1 MAITA
6 AGVGS
11 GLDIENIVSQLMTL
25 ERRPL
30 VAIQGQ
36 VSVTQAKISSYGT
49 LKSAI
54 SSFQDAM
61 QELSTLDA
69 FRKFTSDVLGRGC
82 HDGDGRRRCGCR
94 NLQHQSRAG
103 WRRITSSV
111 PTSSLDTATV
121 GGGAGDALTLTVNG
135 NSATIDLSA
144 AQSLS
149 GIRDA
154 INAAADNPGVTAT
167 ILNTGGGNQ
176 RLILTADESGYESRV
191 ELSYGGAVNAGT
203 FGFVVTNQD
212 SLGANLTDLTHLD
225 ASYSID
231 GFALTS
237 ATNDI
242 SSALDGLT
250 LELKGE
256 GTSTLALARDDEAIE
271 ESAKAFVD
279 AYNEVLT
286 TIDTLREEGLSGD
299 SALSSIVRSMRSTLN
314 TSPVGLTGSF
324 NALSQLGIK
333 TNADTGQLEFNGSD
347 FSDALDTDFASVAQV
362 FANDNQG
369 VAFRFDQMADYLLDD
384 DGLIDG
390 RVDGFNDRIRRLEN
404 DEANMERR
412 LELKEASLRAQY
424 SALDSLV
431 GSLQSTSNFLFQNF
445 SV

>member
-69 FRKFTSDVLGRGC
+69 FRKFTSESSDEDVMTATA
-82 HDGDGRRRCGCR
+82 DADAA
-94 NLQHQSRAG
+94 AG
-103 WRRITSSV
+103 IYNIKVDRLAQNHKFGSNEF
-111 PTSSLDTATV
+111 LDTATV
-121 GGGAGDALTLTVNG
+121 GGGAGDALTLSVNG

-176 RLILTADESGYESRV
+176 RLILTADESGYENRV

-256 GTSTLALARDDEAIE
+256 GTSVLALARDDEAIE

-279 AYNEVLT
+279 AYNEILT

-299 SALSSIVRSMRSTLN
+299 SALSSIIRSMRGVLN

>member
-30 VAIQGQ
+30 VTIQGQ
-36 VSVTQAKISSYGT
+36 VSATQAKISSYGT

-69 FRKFTSDVLGRGC
+69 FRKYTSTSTDEDVMTATADADAAAGIY
-82 HDGDGRRRCGCR
+82 
-94 NLQHQSRAG
+94 NISVSRLAQNHKMG
-103 WRRITSSV
+103 SNEF
-111 PTSSLDTATV
+111 LDTATL
-121 GGGAGDALTLTVNG
+121 GGGAGDALTLTVAG
-135 NSATIDLSA
+135 NSASIDLST

-149 GIRDA
+149 EVRDA

-176 RLILTADESGYESRV
+176 RLILTADESGYEKRV
-191 ELSYGGAVNAGT
+191 EVGYGGSVSAAT
-203 FGFVVTNQD
+203 FGFAVTNQD
-212 SLGANLTDLTHLD
+212 SLGTKLTDLTQLD

-237 ATNDI
+237 SSNKI

-250 LELKGE
+250 LELKDE
-256 GTSTLALARDDEAIE
+256 GDATLSLARDDAAIE

-279 AYNEVLT
+279 AYNEVLST
-286 TIDTLREEGLSGD
+286 VDTLREGGLSGD
-299 SALSSIVRSMRSTLN
+299 SALNSIVRSMRNTLN
-314 TSPVGLTGSF
+314 TPPVGLTGSF
-324 NALSQLGIK
+324 SALSQLGIK
-333 TNADTGQLEFNGSD
+333 TNPDTGLLDFNSSD
-347 FSDALDTDFASVAQV
+347 FTDAMDTDFASVAQV
-362 FANDNQG
+362 FANDDQG
-369 VAFRFDQMADYLLDD
+369 VAFRFDQMADFLLED
-384 DGLIDG
+384 DGLLDS
-390 RVDGFNDRIRRLEN
+390 RVDGFNRRIRSLEN

-424 SALDSLV
+424 SALDTLV

-445 SV
+445 AV

>member
-36 VSVTQAKISSYGT
+36 VSVTKARISSYGT
-49 LKSAI
+49 LKSAV

-61 QELSTLDA
+61 KELSTLDA
-69 FRKFTSDVLGRGC
+69 FRKFTSNSSDEDVMTATADADAAAGIYNIKVDRLAQNHKLGS
-82 HDGDGRRRCGCR
+82 
-94 NLQHQSRAG
+94 NEFA
-103 WRRITSSV
+103 
-111 PTSSLDTATV
+111 DTATI
-121 GGGAGDALTLTVNG
+121 GGGAGDALTLTVDG
-135 NSATIDLSA
+135 NSTTIDLSA
-144 AQSLS
+144 AQNLS
-149 GIRDA
+149 GLRDA

-167 ILNTGGGNQ
+167 ILNTGDGNQ
-176 RLILTADESGYESRV
+176 RLILTADESGYDSRL
-191 ELSYGGAVNAGT
+191 ELSYGGSVNAGA
-203 FGFVVTNQD
+203 FEFVTTNQD
-212 SLGANLTDLTHLD
+212 SLGAPLADLANLD

-237 ATNDI
+237 ATNNV

-256 GTSTLALARDDEAIE
+256 GSSTLALARDNESIE
-271 ESAKAFVD
+271 ESANAFVD

-299 SALSSIVRSMRSTLN
+299 SALSSIVRSMRNTLN
-314 TSPVGLTGSF
+314 TSPVGLAGSF
-324 NALSQLGIK
+324 SALSQLGIK
-333 TNADTGQLEFNGSD
+333 TNSDTGQLEINSSD
-347 FSDALDTDFASVAQV
+347 FADALDTDFASVAQV
-362 FANDNQG
+362 FANDDQG
-369 VAFRFDQMADYLLDD
+369 IAFRFEKMADYLLDD
-384 DGLIDG
+384 DGLLDG

-412 LELKEASLRAQY
+412 LELKEAALRAQY

-445 SV
+445 AL

>member
-49 LKSAI
+49 LKSAV

-61 QELSTLDA
+61 KELSTLEA
-69 FRKFTSDVLGRGC
+69 FRKFTSDSSDEDVMTATADADAAAGIY
-82 HDGDGRRRCGCR
+82 
-94 NLQHQSRAG
+94 NIKVSRLAQNHKFGSNEFAG
-103 WRRITSSV
+103 T
-111 PTSSLDTATV
+111 DTV
-121 GGGAGDALTLTVNG
+121 GGGSGDALTLTVNG
-135 NSATIDLSA
+135 NAATIDLSS
-144 AQSLS
+144 AQSLT

-154 INAAADNPGVTAT
+154 INASAENPGVTAT
-167 ILNTGGGNQ
+167 ILNTGDGNQ
-176 RLILTADESGYESRV
+176 RLILTADESGYDSRV
-191 ELSYGGAVNAGT
+191 ELSYGGSVNAGT
-203 FGFVVTNQD
+203 FGFAITNQD
-212 SLGANLTDLTHLD
+212 SLGTTLVDLTQLD

-237 ATNDI
+237 ATNKI

-256 GTSTLALARDDEAIE
+256 GSSTLALARDNESIE
-271 ESAKAFVD
+271 ESAQAFVD

-299 SALSSIVRSMRSTLN
+299 SALSSIVRSMRNTLN
-314 TSPVGLTGSF
+314 TSPVGLIGSF
-324 NALSQLGIK
+324 NAISQLGIK
-333 TNADTGQLEFNGSD
+333 TNPDTGQLEFNSSD
-347 FSDALDTDFASVAQV
+347 FADALDIDFASVAQV

-369 VAFRFDQMADYLLDD
+369 VAFRFDQLADFLLDD

-424 SALDSLV
+424 SALDSLI

>member
-30 VAIQGQ
+30 VTIQGQ

-69 FRKFTSDVLGRGC
+69 FRKYTS
-82 HDGDGRRRCGCR
+82 
-94 NLQHQSRAG
+94 
-103 WRRITSSV
+103 TSSDEGV
-111 PTSSLDTATV
+111 MTAAADADAAAGIYNISVGRLAQNHKLGSNEFADTATV
-121 GGGAGDALTLTVNG
+121 GGGAGDALTLTVAG
-135 NSATIDLSA
+135 NSASIDLSS
-144 AQSLS
+144 AQDLS
-149 GIRDA
+149 QVRDA
-154 INAAADNPGVTAT
+154 INAASDNPGVTAT

-176 RLILTADESGYESRV
+176 RLILTADESGYDKRV
-191 ELSYGGAVNAGT
+191 DVGYGGSVSAAT
-203 FGFVVTNQD
+203 FGFAVTNQD
-212 SLGANLTDLTHLD
+212 SLGAKLTDLTQLD

-237 ATNDI
+237 SSNKI

-250 LELKGE
+250 LELKDE
-256 GTSTLALARDDEAIE
+256 GDATLALARDDEAIE

-279 AYNEVLT
+279 AYNEVLST
-286 TIDTLREEGLSGD
+286 VNTLREGGLSGD
-299 SALSSIVRSMRSTLN
+299 SALSSIVRSMRNTLN
-314 TSPVGLTGSF
+314 TPPVGLTGSF
-324 NALSQLGIK
+324 SALSQLGIK
-333 TNADTGQLEFNGSD
+333 TNADTGHLDFNSSD
-347 FSDALDTDFASVAQV
+347 FSDAMDTDFASMAQV
-362 FANDNQG
+362 FANDDQG
-369 VAFRFDQMADYLLDD
+369 IAFRFDQLADSLLED
-384 DGLIDG
+384 DGLLDG
-390 RVDGFNDRIRRLEN
+390 RVDGFNRRIRSLEN

-424 SALDSLV
+424 SALDTLV

-445 SV
+445 AV